1 MIEMFDIWSCCVVAV
16 GLVGTKRS
24 FHHHHH
30 HSLGMF
36 SEDLLEFVL
45 RVRFFCRRFL
55 VDSTGCG
62 FGRSSS
68 RKSKCRAWLL
78 RRRRRSHHGARRGCS
93 THGTSWKRV
102 LCRSSCLLGYQSIP
116 TYKVELFECWKSHDE
131 DDDPTALLTAR
142 C

>member
-1 MIEMFDIWSCCVVAV
+1 M
-16 GLVGTKRS
+16 
-24 FHHHHH
+24 
-30 HSLGMF
+30 
-36 SEDLLEFVL
+36 LLLFEFVL

-93 THGTSWKRV
+93 THGTSWKGCFVVRRV
-102 LCRSSCLLGYQSIP
+102 FWDTRAFLHTKSNFSSAGRVTMRTMTPRLCSLPVASWLCMAAAAPTTTTTAARVMAHRPFALLGIVQ
-116 TYKVELFECWKSHDE
+116 
-131 DDDPTALLTAR
+131 R
-142 C
+142 